1 MALHRQHTAW
11 IAAVLELDSSP
22 VVWLGIYGSYGT
34 LEDIADD
41 LKTFE
46 AGVFQNSYI
55 VRTVPVTKYMT
66 WPF

>member
-46 AGVFQNSYI
+46 AGVFQNS
-55 VRTVPVTKYMT
+55 
-66 WPF
+66 